1 MLEFVIMAILS
12 VFPTC
17 GEGDALLP
25 TPCGY
30 LSEADTVHSS
40 FVGWNGYLVYFDRA
54 PFHAADMSAT
64 NSIPA

>member
-1 MLEFVIMAILS
+1 MLEFLIMAILS

-30 LSEADTVHSS
+30 LSAEDTVHGS
-40 FVGWNGYLVYFDRA
+40 FVGWNGWLIYFDQA
-54 PFHAADMSAT
+54 PFHAADMSAI
-64 NSIPA
+64 NA